1 MRLKIL
7 LALVPKVTC
16 VAFLVNPSNAVNTL
30 VLKNVQ
36 AAAQRV
42 GVKTQPVEAS
52 TLGEIANTFDVM
64 ARQSAG
70 ALSVQQDP
78 LFVQQ
83 KSQIVEHAA
92 KHRLPSI
99 GSYCEYVEA
108 GGLMGYGQNIG
119 ENFRRAAT
127 YIDKISKGANPATCP
142 SNSRPSS
149 SWSSTSIPRRH
160 SA

>member
-1 MRLKIL
+1 
-7 LALVPKVTC
+7 
-16 VAFLVNPSNAVNTL
+16 
-30 VLKNVQ
+30 
-36 AAAQRV
+36 
-42 GVKTQPVEAS
+42 
-52 TLGEIANTFDVM
+52 M

-70 ALSVQQDP
+70 ALIVQKDP

-83 KSQIVEHAA
+83 KSRIVDLAA

-108 GGLMGYGQNIG
+108 GSLMGYGQNIG
-119 ENFRRAAT
+119 ENFRRGAT
-127 YIDKISKGANPATCP
+127 YIDKISKGAKPGDLP

>member
-1 MRLKIL
+1 MRLEIL

-36 AAAQRV
+36 AAAQKV
-42 GVKTQPVEAS
+42 GVKIQPVETS
-52 TLGEIANTFDVM
+52 TPGEIANAFAVM

-70 ALSVQQDP
+70 ALIVQKDP

-83 KSQIVEHAA
+83 KSRIVELAA

-108 GGLMGYGQNIG
+108 GSLMGYGQNIG
-119 ENFRRAAT
+119 ENFRRGAT
-127 YIDKISKGANPATCP
+127 YIDKISKGAKPGDLP
-142 SNSRPSS
+142 VEGRPSS